1 MIRRRLFCLAFL
13 MSLVLASPVRADK
26 AEVDFRKFAGQDAYA
41 WLEAHNFILERA
53 ADNQSKT
60 RIALT
65 KDGLVIEALKPAQ
78 SIIALKKGHLENYQ
92 DVEIAWGV
100 NKFPPGASYAKG
112 RRNEAIMFYAFFGKE
127 LIDSGSAII
136 PDSPYFIALHLC
148 ENDEVGAPLKGRF
161 YHKGGRFI
169 CAAQPKAGEVVT
181 TRLNL
186 KKTFKDIFGFDA
198 PPLSGIAFEF
208 DTTKPQDDGTSS
220 AFVQSLN
227 FPAATY
233 IRAD

>member
-1 MIRRRLFCLAFL
+1 MIHRYMICLAFL
-13 MSLVLASPVRADK
+13 MSLALPAHADK

-41 WLEAHNFILERA
+41 WLEVQNFILERA

-78 SIIALKKGHLENYQ
+78 SIIALKKGHLQNYQ
-92 DVEIAWGV
+92 DVEIVWGV
-100 NKFPPGASYAKG
+100 NKFPAGASYAKG

-136 PDSPYFIALHLC
+136 PDSPYFIGLHLC
-148 ENDEVGAPLKGRF
+148 ENDAVGVPLKGRF

-169 CAAQPKAGEVVT
+169 CAAQPKPGEVVT

-186 KKTFKDIFGFDA
+186 KKTFKDLYGFDA

-220 AFVQSLN
+220 AFVQSLS

-233 IRAD
+233 IRPD